1 MTTTAAEST
10 DEAPLD
16 HWMVYVLTSEVMER
30 TYVGIALDTTRRLAQ
45 HNGERPGGARSTR
58 GGRPWS
64 LAVTYGPFD
73 SRAEAQS
80 VEFELKRRKGLARL
94 DWDGHVASRATQRSG
109 KLTRQPKV

>member
-1 MTTTAAEST
+1 MKTSGKGFPDKWTSNQW
-10 DEAPLD
+10 L
-16 HWMVYVLTSEVMER
+16 VYVLVSEVLER

-45 HNGERPGGARSTR
+45 HNGEQPGGARSTR

-64 LAVTYGPFD
+64 LAVTYGPFA

-80 VEFELKRRKGLARL
+80 VEYVLKRRKGLARL
-94 DWDGHVASRATQRSG
+94 DWDGHVAVPSTQESG